1 MIRFNQDI
9 LIHIYL
15 LTDFSYLC
23 TILLLRSDVLYLKKK
38 KKKKKMGEISLKV
51 TSGKYSK
58 NRIAN
63 GLKISF
69 YPIK

>member
-38 KKKKKMGEISLKV
+38 KKKKNGRNFLK
-51 TSGKYSK
+51 SDQW
-58 NRIAN
+58 
-63 GLKISF
+63 
-69 YPIK
+69 

>member
-38 KKKKKMGEISLKV
+38 KKKKMGEISLKV
-51 TSGKYSK
+51 TRGKYSK
-58 NRIAN
+58 NRMAN

>member
-23 TILLLRSDVLYLKKK
+23 TILLLRRDVLYLKK